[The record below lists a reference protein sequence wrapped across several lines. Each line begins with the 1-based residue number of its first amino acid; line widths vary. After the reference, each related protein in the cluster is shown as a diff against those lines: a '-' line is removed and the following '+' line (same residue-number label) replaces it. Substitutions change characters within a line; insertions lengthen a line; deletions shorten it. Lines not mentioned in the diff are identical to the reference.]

1 MREEL
6 PSLELLLACM
16 SCFGYFVSWPGLF
29 RFGARPSPNLLGALR
44 YFAGKF
50 CPITFH
56 ILLGIAFRFRYFAP
70 FCSCF
75 EAKMALN
82 EPSTLVKVGGDSDE
96 ESKTYNGV
104 SITDLVA

>member
-1 MREEL
+1 ME
-6 PSLELLLACM
+6 
-16 SCFGYFVSWPGLF
+16 G
-29 RFGARPSPNLLGALR
+29 RPSPNLLGALR

-50 CPITFH
+50 CPITFY

-75 EAKMALN
+75 VAKMASN
-82 EPSTLVKVGGDSDE
+82 EPSTLVKVDGDSDE